1 MFYELLYIVPNNY
14 SDDEVE
20 GISKK
25 ISSLGEKEG
34 FKIIKEENLGKKK
47 LAYEI
52 KKVYYGYYLVVQF
65 TIEEKDNL
73 LKFSKKLAIMQ
84 EVLRHQIV
92 KYKKFPEKISAS
104 QIKTSLDR
112 GNRSDKKFVA
122 AHEDKYEERKEEI
135 APREVKDQKSEEIQ
149 KEDKKIDM
157 QELDKKIDELLEN
170 VDA

>member
-1 MFYELLYIVPNNY
+1 MFYELLCIVPNNY

-20 GISKK
+20 EIGKK

-34 FKIIKEENLGKKK
+34 FKILKEENLGKKK

-52 KKVYYGYYLVVQF
+52 KKVYYGYYLVIQF
-65 TIEEKDNL
+65 TLEEKDNL
-73 LKFSKKLAIMQ
+73 LKFSKKLVVMPEI
-84 EVLRHQIV
+84 LRYQIV
-92 KYKKFPEKISAS
+92 KYKKFPEKVFAS

-112 GNRSDKKFVA
+112 RNRSEIKSNV
-122 AHEDKYEERKEEI
+122 AHEEKKEKITLKDVKIEELRKEN
-135 APREVKDQKSEEIQ
+135 
-149 KEDKKIDM
+149 KKIDL